1 MELESDNHE
10 VLWVI
15 LSPRRLPRGYSNII
29 TAVIYHP
36 PDGNSRVYP
45 FFPITYWIFISFQFF
60 ISQRCGYTVIAGD
73 FNKLDL
79 RSTVKIFHPNLVINL
94 PTRGANIPTSFPG
107 SSLFLRKD
115 PGRGW
120 SRDPADSAW

>member
-1 MELESDNHE
+1 MSLARKLNKSLISSQIDIPFSSEKWFKDSYPDNAINITGYQLVRRNRHDGIKKLFHISVIESDNHE

-45 FFPITYWIFISFQFF
+45 FFPITY
-60 ISQRCGYTVIAGD
+60 
-73 FNKLDL
+73 
-79 RSTVKIFHPNLVINL
+79 
-94 PTRGANIPTSFPG
+94 
-107 SSLFLRKD
+107 
-115 PGRGW
+115 
-120 SRDPADSAW
+120 